1 MKMKSIVNFCA
12 CLMAIVLAG
21 GVHAKPADSKTDISL
36 PDPVVPDQV
45 EEAPK
50 ENAAA
55 LEKEAKASPG
65 EKRWG
70 TYVKT
75 KLNFLD
81 LEGYF
86 RLRMDVYNRCDLG
99 TLIPADPND
108 PNSRPRGTSNCP
120 VPISYFKTPENNGG
134 DVDVSPSNRSS
145 TLFSMNMRLRVNP
158 TLSVSEDLR
167 IRGTVD
173 FFDNLVL
180 GSTPSYMTGSIWAN
194 SLYPTSFF
202 SNSQEPPLQGINTLW
217 AAVAPKRLWGEAT
230 TPVGELRF
238 GRIPFSFGLGILFN
252 SGSGLNDDYADSV
265 DGIFFAT
272 RIGEH
277 YLIPG
282 YAIHYAGPVGSGGGY
297 QANYRYFFQ
306 SESAQPFDLDPSD
319 NVHAFYLT
327 FLKREDSDTIKERV
341 RAGDTVVDYGALLSY
356 RFQAYESQQTKVLD
370 PNTDVGWKMVE
381 KWNLRNSSAGIMSLY
396 SGVFHENLR
405 IELEF
410 AGMLGYI
417 ADTQGIPWEGNGGVM
432 PNWFIKGGGALVSRY
447 GFLENKLGLGLDGG
461 WASGGSA
468 SKFGFGGPGN
478 PPGGPNA
485 TSANVISNFRF
496 HPNFQV
502 DQILFKNVIG
512 TVTDAYYI
520 RPHIDYFFAE
530 NFGLEGDIMAA
541 FANNADATPG
551 KSPFLGMEFDARFFY
566 QSTDGFFVSSI
577 FGVMVPFNGLNQP
590 PSLQASD
597 PDLYRLYGT
606 ARTAI
611 AFELMGGIAF

>member
-1 MKMKSIVNFCA
+1 MRLKHFASFSVCM
-12 CLMAIVLAG
+12 MAVVMAG
-21 GVHAKPADSKTDISL
+21 SLYAEPTDSKTEL
-36 PDPVVPDQV
+36 PLPRPIIPVEV
-45 EEAPK
+45 EEATPK
-50 ENAAA
+50 ESVSV
-55 LEKEAKASPG
+55 EKEAQTDLV

-86 RLRMDVYNRCDLG
+86 RMRLDVFNRCDLG
-99 TLIPADPND
+99 TLMPPDADHPL
-108 PNSRPRGTSNCP
+108 PRGTSNCP
-120 VPISYFKTPENNGG
+120 VPISYFKTPDSLTDET
-134 DVDVSPSNRSS
+134 DVSPSNRSS

-173 FFDNLVL
+173 LFDNLVL
-180 GSTPSYMTGSIWAN
+180 GSTPSYMTGSQWAN

-202 SNSQEPPLQGINTLW
+202 SNSQEAPLQGINTPW
-217 AAVAPKRLWGEAT
+217 AAIALKRVWGEAT

-238 GRIPFSFGLGILFN
+238 GRIPFNFGLGVLFN
-252 SGSGLNDDYADSV
+252 AGSGRNDDYADSV

-297 QANYRYFFQ
+297 QTNYRYFFQ

-319 NVHAFYLT
+319 NVHSLYLT
-327 FLKREDSDTIKERV
+327 FLKREDPNTIKERV
-341 RAGDTVVDYGALLSY
+341 KAGDVVVDYGALLSY
-356 RFQAYESQQTKVLD
+356 RFQAYESAATKVLD
-370 PNTDVGWKMVE
+370 PETDRGYKLV
-381 KWNLRNSSAGIMSLY
+381 NNFTLRNSSAGIMSLY
-396 SGVFHENLR
+396 SGVFYENLR

-410 AGMLGYI
+410 AGLLGYI
-417 ADTQGIPWEGNGGVM
+417 ANTEGIPWENGPM
-432 PNWFIKGGGALVSRY
+432 PNWIVKGGGALVSRY
-447 GFLENKLGLGLDGG
+447 GLLSNKLGLGLDAG
-461 WASGGSA
+461 WASGGS
-468 SKFGFGGPGN
+468 SSQFGFGGPENN
-478 PPGGPNA
+478 PN
-485 TSANVISNFRF
+485 ANVISNFRF

-512 TVTDAYYI
+512 AVTNAYYV

-530 NFGLEGDIMAA
+530 GFGVEGDILAA
-541 FANNADATPG
+541 FANNSDATPG

-566 QSTDGFFVSSI
+566 QSVDGFFVSSI
-577 FGVMVPFNGLNQP
+577 FGVMVPFAGLNHP
-590 PSLQASD
+590 SSLQNSE
-597 PDLYRLYGT
+597 PKNYQLYGT

-611 AFELMGGIAF
+611 AFELMAGIAF